1 MSTAIHEP
9 TGARTTRLS
18 VLVSDTE
25 AEQITKQ
32 AEASGLS
39 VSAFLRERA
48 LGLKNS
54 REEEEALRQVDALI
68 DKMAGDVESA
78 IGQVASTLAR
88 LTDRPNQ
95 Q

>member
-1 MSTAIHEP
+1 MSTAIREP
-9 TGARTTRLS
+9 AGTRTTRLS
-18 VLVSDTE
+18 ALVTDTE

-48 LGLKNS
+48 LGLNRL

-68 DKMAGDVESA
+68 DKMAEDIEGA
-78 IGQVASTLAR
+78 IDQVASTLTR
-88 LTDRPNQ
+88 LTDRPNPQ
-95 Q
+95 

>member
-9 TGARTTRLS
+9 AGARATRLS
-18 VLVSDTE
+18 VLVSDAE

-32 AEASGLS
+32 AQASGLS

-48 LGLKNS
+48 LGLKGS

-68 DKMAGDVESA
+68 DKMAGNVESA
-78 IGQVASTLAR
+78 IGQVASTFAR
-88 LTDRPNQ
+88 LTNRPNQ

>member
-1 MSTAIHEP
+1 MSTAIRGP
-9 TGARTTRLS
+9 AGTRAMRLS
-18 VLVSDTE
+18 ALVSDAE

-54 REEEEALRQVDALI
+54 REEEAALRQVDALI

-88 LTDRPNQ
+88 LTNRPNQ